1 MSNDVPTKTAL
12 EVETLESRSLPSAAL
27 PPPIH
32 ATGEGTF
39 TFVPPGD
46 APVAN
51 DGHFVPPGF
60 AGGTPANDV
69 AQVWKRAETGG
80 AFFSVAH
87 NYFVTTG
94 FFGR

>member
-1 MSNDVPTKTAL
+1 MPSDEPTRAAL
-12 EVETLESRSLPSAAL
+12 GVEKLESRSLPSAAL

-46 APVAN
+46 GSVAN

-60 AGGTPANDV
+60 GGVTPANDV
-69 AQVWKRAETGG
+69 ATVWRRTETGG
-80 AFFSVAH
+80 AFFPVAH

-94 FFGR
+94 FFRE